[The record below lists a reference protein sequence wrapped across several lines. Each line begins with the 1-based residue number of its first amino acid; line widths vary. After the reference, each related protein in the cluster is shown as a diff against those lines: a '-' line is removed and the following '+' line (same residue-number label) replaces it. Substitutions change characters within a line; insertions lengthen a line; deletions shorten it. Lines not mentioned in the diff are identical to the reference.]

1 MTRFFCSLPF
11 DDNIDEIHQTFKC
24 LIVLSCTRRIRTII
38 AVMALK
44 ITFINHAT
52 LLVQMD
58 GINVL
63 TDPIYSRTVSFAF
76 PRRQKP
82 GIPLDELPP
91 IDYILV
97 SHSDY
102 DHLNLKTLRM
112 LRRKGPSAI
121 VIPSGL
127 ALYARKSGFETIV
140 ELNTWES
147 TERPGLTITCT
158 PAKHH
163 SKRTAWDHTG
173 SACCGFV
180 IQSRN
185 YAVFFAGDTGYA
197 DFFQEIGS
205 RFSIDAALLPIGAY
219 KPEKWF
225 KNVHL
230 HPATAVK
237 AFLDLKA
244 RHLIPYHWGTFWIS
258 DEPMAEPPQL
268 LLAEAE
274 RYQLRDRVHVL
285 NNGESVQF

>member
-1 MTRFFCSLPF
+1 M
-11 DDNIDEIHQTFKC
+11 
-24 LIVLSCTRRIRTII
+24 RRIRTITT
-38 AVMALK
+38 AMALK

-52 LLVQMD
+52 LLIQLD
-58 GINVL
+58 GVNIL
-63 TDPIYSRTVSFAF
+63 TDPIYSRTVSFMF

-82 GIPLDELPP
+82 GIPFEDLPP
-91 IDYILV
+91 INYILV

-112 LRRKGPSAI
+112 LSRKGPSTI
-121 VIPSGL
+121 VNPRGL
-127 ALYARKSGFETIV
+127 ALHARKAGFEDIV
-140 ELNTWES
+140 ELDTWES
-147 TERPGLTITCT
+147 TERPDVKIICT

-163 SKRTAWDHTG
+163 SKRTAWDRTG

-180 IQSRN
+180 LQSKN
-185 YAVFFAGDTGYA
+185 HTVYFAGDTGYA
-197 DFFQEIGS
+197 EFFAELGS

-225 KNVHL
+225 KNLHL

-244 RHLIPYHWGTFWIS
+244 QHLIPYHWGTFWIS

-268 LLAEAE
+268 LLAESE
-274 RYQLRDRVHVL
+274 RFQLRDKVHIL
-285 NNGESVQF
+285 NNGESIQL

>member
-1 MTRFFCSLPF
+1 
-11 DDNIDEIHQTFKC
+11 
-24 LIVLSCTRRIRTII
+24 
-38 AVMALK
+38 MALK
-44 ITFINHAT
+44 ITLINHAT
-52 LLVQMD
+52 LLVQID
-58 GINVL
+58 GVNVL

-82 GIPLDELPP
+82 GIPFDKLPS
-91 IDYILV
+91 IDTILV

-112 LRRKGPSAI
+112 LRRKGSSAI
-121 VIPSGL
+121 VLPKGL
-127 ALYARKSGFETIV
+127 ARYARKSGFEKIV
-140 ELNTWES
+140 ELNSWDS
-147 TERPGLTITCT
+147 TECADLTITCT
-158 PAKHH
+158 PAKHR
-163 SKRTAWDHTG
+163 SKRTAWDG
-173 SACCGFV
+173 ASSACCGFV

-185 YAVFFAGDTGYA
+185 HTVFFAGDTGYG
-197 DFFQEIGS
+197 DFFQELGS
-205 RFSIDAALLPIGAY
+205 RFSIDTALLPIGAY

-230 HPATAVK
+230 HPATAVR

-268 LLAEAE
+268 LLAESE
-274 RYQLRDRVHVL
+274 RSHVRDQVHVL

>member
-1 MTRFFCSLPF
+1 
-11 DDNIDEIHQTFKC
+11 
-24 LIVLSCTRRIRTII
+24 LSCSRRIRTIL
-38 AVMALK
+38 ADMALR

-76 PRRQKP
+76 HRRQRP
-82 GIPLDELPP
+82 GILFEDLPP
-91 IDYILV
+91 IHYILV

-112 LRRKGPSAI
+112 LRRKGVSTI
-121 VIPSGL
+121 VIPRGL
-127 ALYARKSGFETIV
+127 ARYAQKVRFSDVV
-140 ELNTWES
+140 ELTTWES
-147 TERPGLTITCT
+147 CERPDLKITCT

-163 SKRTAWDHTG
+163 SKRTAWDRSG

-180 IQSRN
+180 LQSKN
-185 YAVFFAGDTGYA
+185 HTVFFAGDTGYA
-197 DFFQEIGS
+197 EFFIELGS
-205 RFSIDAALLPIGAY
+205 RYSIDAALIPIGAY

-225 KNVHL
+225 KNLHL
-230 HPATAVK
+230 HPATAIK

-268 LLAEAE
+268 LLAESE
-274 RYQLRDRVHVL
+274 RFQLRDEVHIL

>member
-1 MTRFFCSLPF
+1 
-11 DDNIDEIHQTFKC
+11 
-24 LIVLSCTRRIRTII
+24 
-38 AVMALK
+38 MALK

-58 GINVL
+58 GINIL

-82 GIPLDELPP
+82 GIPFEDLPL
-91 IDYILV
+91 INYVLV

-112 LRRKGPSAI
+112 LRRKASSTI
-121 VIPSGL
+121 VVPGGL
-127 ALYARKSGFETIV
+127 ASYARKAGFENII
-140 ELNTWES
+140 ELNTWQCAE
-147 TERPGLTITCT
+147 EHGLNITCT

-163 SKRTAWDHTG
+163 SKRTAWDRTG

-180 IQSRN
+180 LQTKNHIV
-185 YAVFFAGDTGYA
+185 YFAGDTGY
-197 DFFQEIGS
+197 DEFFAELGS
-205 RFSIDAALLPIGAY
+205 RFSMDVALLPIGAY
-219 KPEKWF
+219 KPERWF
-225 KNVHL
+225 KNLHL
-230 HPATAVK
+230 HPETAVK

-268 LLAEAE
+268 LLAESE
-274 RYQLRDRVHVL
+274 RFGLRDKVHIL
-285 NNGESVQF
+285 NNGESVEL

>member
-1 MTRFFCSLPF
+1 MPTSPSP
-11 DDNIDEIHQTFKC
+11 DNIDEIQETFKC
-24 LIVLSCTRRIRTII
+24 RIALSCRTRIRTITT
-38 AVMALK
+38 AMALK

-58 GINVL
+58 GVNIL
-63 TDPIYSRTVSFAF
+63 TDPIYSRTVSFMF

-82 GIPLDELPP
+82 GIPFEDLPP

-102 DHLNLKTLRM
+102 DHLNQKTLRK
-112 LRRKGPSAI
+112 LRRKGESTI
-121 VIPSGL
+121 VTPKGL
-127 ALYARKSGFETIV
+127 ALYARKARFENIV
-140 ELNTWES
+140 ELETWES
-147 TERPGLTITCT
+147 TERPDLTITCT

-163 SKRTAWDHTG
+163 SKRTSWDRTG

-180 IQSRN
+180 LQSKSHTV
-185 YAVFFAGDTGYA
+185 YFAGDTGYA
-197 DFFQEIGS
+197 EFFKELGF
-205 RFSIDAALLPIGAY
+205 RFAIDAALLPIGAY

-225 KNVHL
+225 KNLHL

-268 LLAEAE
+268 LLAESE
-274 RYQLRDRVHVL
+274 RFQLRDKVHIL
-285 NNGESVQF
+285 NNGESIQL